1 MNAAAAPISP
11 LLARLDEAIPITPDP
26 IDAACLRAERSV
38 MLARLGHLDAA
49 HSEIRALRELHGRLP
64 SARLGA
70 WLCLAEGLA
79 GYFRQLEPSA
89 RSLLR
94 EASTLSLA
102 ARVPALHALAVAWL
116 AHLDYVRQDV
126 PGLVRHVAQALQVA
140 DADDHASRAR
150 ACLVAAL
157 AYHSA
162 GQAELAQPWY
172 RGARLHAAS
181 HGDGA
186 TISALMHNMAW
197 LRAHRQREAALWG
210 RVDEDELR
218 QVLVGVESTERFDAG
233 VGTAALGSLLAV
245 LRAQV
250 LVLLG
255 AFAPALALY
264 EAELANSIADGLGY
278 LEPCFRAD
286 MAWCHAQ
293 LGRPDAARRAA
304 EAALASLH
312 DACKM
317 DDRAYALRRCAMVFE
332 SLGAAGDRDRA
343 AGLDTEAQVHRL
355 HFHDHQAALLA
366 ALGHALEG
374 LNP

>member
-1 MNAAAAPISP
+1 MNAAAAPMSP
-11 LLARLDEAIPITPDP
+11 LLARLDEAIPSATDP
-26 IDAACLRAERSV
+26 MDAACLRAERAV

-49 HSEIRALRELHGRLP
+49 RSEIRALRVLHGSTP
-64 SARLGA
+64 NPRLGA

-150 ACLVAAL
+150 ACLVVAL

-162 GQAELAQPWY
+162 GRPELAQPWY
-172 RGARLHAAS
+172 RSARLHAAS
-181 HGDGA
+181 HGDGV

-197 LRAHRQREAALWG
+197 LRAHRQREASLWG
-210 RVDEDELR
+210 RADEDELR
-218 QVLVGVESTERFDAG
+218 QVLVGAESTARFDAG

-250 LVLLG
+250 LVLL
-255 AFAPALALY
+255 AEFAPALALY
-264 EAELANSIADGLGY
+264 EAELANSIDDGLGY

-286 MAWCHAQ
+286 MAWCHLH
-293 LGRPDAARRAA
+293 LGRPAEARATA
-304 EAALASLH
+304 EAALSNLH
-312 DACKM
+312 DACAM

-332 SLGAAGDRDRA
+332 ALDSAGDRERA
-343 AGLDTEAQVHRL
+343 ASLDAQAQVHLRG
-355 HFHDHQAALLA
+355 FHEHQAALLA
-366 ALGHALEG
+366 ALDRALEG
-374 LNP
+374 IDP